1 MFDSF
6 KENQNSGVIDSC
18 KGGISTTICCW
29 ATIKSKIQFLM
40 WDEKWRNVLWFRDT
54 TNDMTYIQYDLWY
67 NKSCRMIIFTL
78 SKYAGYILMLLYS
91 EIMLRLNNLQIK
103 FTFQEHHLLSIFP
116 LFLFLNLLHVKD
128 AWYHE
133 FLV

>member
-1 MFDSF
+1 MKNGETCYDYCY
-6 KENQNSGVIDSC
+6 G
-18 KGGISTTICCW
+18 
-29 ATIKSKIQFLM
+29 
-40 WDEKWRNVLWFRDT
+40 T

-91 EIMLRLNNLQIK
+91 EIMLRLYNLQIK

-116 LFLFLNLLHVKD
+116 LFLFLSLFLLLEGNVLHKLK
-128 AWYHE
+128 YLHSNM
-133 FLV
+133 FSLTHNFQ

>member
-1 MFDSF
+1 
-6 KENQNSGVIDSC
+6 
-18 KGGISTTICCW
+18 
-29 ATIKSKIQFLM
+29 
-40 WDEKWRNVLWFRDT
+40 
-54 TNDMTYIQYDLWY
+54 MTYIQYDLWY
-67 NKSCRMIIFTL
+67 NKSCRMMIFML

-91 EIMLRLNNLQIK
+91 EIMLRLNNLQIQ